1 MVWWPDMKKALRV
14 LILEDREPD
23 AALLLLELERAFEVD
38 YERVQSGP
46 AMSNALARRPWD
58 IIISDYSMPGF
69 GALPAL
75 ALLRASG
82 LEIPLLVVSGT
93 IGEESA
99 VEALRGGASDFI
111 VKGKMARL
119 LPAIER
125 ELEESRV
132 REARRQAERAL
143 RDSEEQVRSL
153 LDSTGEGIFGVDRKG
168 AFTFA
173 NRAAL
178 ALLSHAPE
186 QGALVGRDAHELLH
200 VSKATDGRCEET
212 TCRLR
217 QALVGG
223 DGAFIDDESLDRGD
237 GTRLSAEIRV
247 FPVVREGER
256 VGSVASFVD
265 ISPRKRLEQQL
276 RQAHKME
283 AVGSLAGGVAHDFN
297 NLLSV
302 ILSYT
307 EMILDG
313 LKLGDPMRGE
323 IEEIK
328 KAGERAAVLTRQLLA
343 FSRQQLLRPRGLDL
357 NQVLGGLE
365 AMLRRLLGEDVELSM
380 LTLRALGQVHADP
393 GQIEQV
399 VMNLVVN
406 ARDAMPDG
414 GKISIETANVVLTDE
429 YAAAHVGVTP
439 GPYVLLAVTDTG
451 IGMDRATQARIF
463 EPFFTTKEKGRG
475 TGLGLSMIFGIVQQS
490 GGHIWVYS
498 EPQKGTTFRIYLPR
512 ADGVPQIIEMEPS
525 EPATLRGS
533 ETVLLVEDDEQVRA
547 ISRTILRRH
556 GYNVLEAA
564 NGGEA
569 FLTCEGYSARI
580 HILITDVVMPRMS
593 GRQLAER
600 LVPLRPDMKVLYL
613 SGYTENTIVHHGIL
627 DAGISFLQK
636 PIVPDSLLRKVR
648 EVLDGPAK

>member
-1 MVWWPDMKKALRV
+1 VSVTKKPLRV
-14 LILEDREPD
+14 LVLEDRETD
-23 AALLLLELERAFEVD
+23 AELLLLELERAFIVD
-38 YERVQSGP
+38 YERVQSAT
-46 AMSNALARRPWD
+46 AMAEALRRRPWD
-58 IIISDYSMPGF
+58 IVISDYSMPGF

-75 ALLRASG
+75 AELHASG
-82 LEIPLLVVSGT
+82 CEIPFVVVSGT

-99 VEALRGGASDFI
+99 VEALRNGARDFI
-111 VKGKMARL
+111 VKGKLARL
-119 LPAIER
+119 LPAVER
-125 ELEESRV
+125 ELQESRE
-132 REARRQAERAL
+132 REARRQTERAL
-143 RDSEEQVRSL
+143 HDSEEQVRLL
-153 LDSTGEGIFGVDRKG
+153 LDSTGEGIFGIDHDG

-173 NRAAL
+173 NRAATSML
-178 ALLSHAPE
+178 AYLGSDSLIRRSVHDLLHLPRPAE
-186 QGALVGRDAHELLH
+186 VRCEGANCRLRLALVGSEA
-200 VSKATDGRCEET
+200 
-212 TCRLR
+212 
-217 QALVGG
+217 
-223 DGAFIDDESLDRGD
+223 AFLDDESLDRGD
-237 GTRLSAEIRV
+237 GARLAVEMRV
-247 FPVVREGER
+247 FPVLREGSR

-265 ISPRKRLEQQL
+265 ITQRKRLEQQL
-276 RQAHKME
+276 RQAQKME
-283 AVGSLAGGVAHDFN
+283 AIGSLAGGVAHDFN

-302 ILSYT
+302 ILSYA

-313 LKLGDPMRGE
+313 LKQGDPMRPE

-328 KAGERAAVLTRQLLA
+328 KAGERAATLTRQLLA
-343 FSRQQLLRPRGLDL
+343 FSRQQMLQPRNLDL

-365 AMLRRLLGEDVELSM
+365 AMLRRLLGEDVELSY
-380 LTLRALGQVHADP
+380 LTLRGLGHVRADP

-406 ARDAMPDG
+406 ARDAMPEG
-414 GKISIETANVVLTDE
+414 GKISVETDNVELTTE
-429 YAAAHVGVTP
+429 YADAHVGVTP
-439 GPYVLLAVTDTG
+439 GSYVLMAVTDTG
-451 IGMDRATQARIF
+451 IGMDAATQARIF

-498 EPQKGTTFRIYLPR
+498 EPTKGTTFRIYLPR
-512 ADGVPQIIEMEPS
+512 VDGVPLDIEPEPTD
-525 EPATLRGS
+525 PVTLRGS

-547 ISRTILRRH
+547 TSRAILRRH

-569 FLTCEGYSARI
+569 FLLCEGYTAKI

-600 LVPLRPDMKVLYL
+600 LTPLRPDMCVLYL

-648 EVLDGPAK
+648 EVLESKSG